1 MAVGQLLDEQYEVL
15 SLIKEGTNS
24 HVYKSKERLTGLLCT
39 VKVFKTGQGKD
50 ALVRFQQ
57 EGAILRKLDHPRIL
71 RFQTFGATES
81 GEPYVILDHAEGESL
96 ESLLTREGPLPVPK
110 ALKLFEQI
118 CDALGFAHHSGLI
131 HRNLKPSKIVVTANT
146 DDAIEVVIFDFG
158 ICGILRSDY
167 NQISNL
173 TKPGATGYSPDY
185 MSPEQCMARQIDG
198 RADIYALG
206 CIMYRVLTGRKPI
219 QAKNAIE
226 VLAKH
231 INEPPC
237 NFKQAN
243 PANSVSR
250 ELEKIVFRCLE
261 KNPEDRFASVSEL
274 RRALENFHERGT
286 AGHAVLHVS
295 IPGVKPEPS
304 LKTSDKKAKE
314 ADSHARNEVSKSQPV
329 AAKTVDSSTW
339 STATPPPE
347 PSATFA
353 QASSTSREPLPEATA
368 PEPVSAAPDGKDTG
382 QKMRRP
388 KPVEGASHGAP
399 AANKTGPI
407 LVIALILG
415 GLAIAGAM
423 SFKPSRDASTTG
435 TGTTSGT
442 TVATVT
448 STDPSTDTSAPA
460 TGSSLVNLPEG
471 KFCEVVFANLPQA
484 VKGLIEKEDSLDSM
498 EQSGGGDWVMAH
510 KIKPALALVK
520 SGSIEDVFAR
530 SRLADVLLINEFDG
544 EADSL
549 YETSLKAQK
558 SFDMKPQWLAD
569 RTRAG
574 AVAAGLTYGRTD
586 LAIEELMD
594 ICQEQLRKPKDAA
607 FTEVV
612 AQLQSQAKA
621 VSEVLSSAGVADS
634 VLEEHLRTIL
644 ASAESVQT
652 RNFEL
657 KTFTLWY
664 LLMVS
669 LNKKDSDKSVRKLI
683 SQFESVTEPV
693 TKSHTAVG
701 YLLFLASQKARDAG
715 VDNLARRIDELAV
728 KRLQFYDSRDPLF
741 MAYSRWY
748 PTGLPGLT
756 VRSEAPADSATEGK
770 SGDAVDKTS
779 TSTQQ

>member
-24 HVYKSKERLTGLLCT
+24 HVYKAKERLTGLLCT
-39 VKVFKTGQGKD
+39 AKVFKTGQGKD

-57 EGAILRKLDHPRIL
+57 EGGTIRKLDHPRIL
-71 RFQTFGATES
+71 RFQTFGAAES

-96 ESLLTREGPLPVPK
+96 EDLLGREGLLPVPK
-110 ALKLFEQI
+110 ALDLFEQI

-131 HRNLKPSKIVVTANT
+131 HRNLKPSKIVVTANST
-146 DDAIEVVIFDFG
+146 DTIEVVVFDFG
-158 ICGILRSDY
+158 IAGILRSDY

-206 CIMYRVLTGRKPI
+206 CIMYRVLTGCKPI

-231 INEPPC
+231 INEPPR

-274 RRALENFHERGT
+274 RRALENFQERGT
-286 AGHAVLHVS
+286 AGHAVSHVS
-295 IPGVKPEPS
+295 IPGAKPEPA
-304 LKTSDKKAKE
+304 LKTSDNKAKE
-314 ADSHARNEVSKSQPV
+314 AVKPQPP
-329 AAKTVDSSTW
+329 AAKSVEIS
-339 STATPPPE
+339 TPPPPPTPASVQ
-347 PSATFA
+347 PSSE
-353 QASSTSREPLPEATA
+353 SSLQGHLPEATA
-368 PEPVSAAPDGKDTG
+368 PEPVAGPQESKEANP
-382 QKMRRP
+382 KMRRP
-388 KPVEGASHGAP
+388 KPVAGASHGVP
-399 AANKTGPI
+399 SSNKLGPI
-407 LVIALILG
+407 LVIALLLG
-415 GLAIAGAM
+415 GLAIAAGM
-423 SFKPSRDASTTG
+423 SFKPSRDPSTTTG
-435 TGTTSGT
+435 TDGTSSTS
-442 TVATVT
+442 VATA
-448 STDPSTDTSAPA
+448 TDTLTNTSAVMSA
-460 TGSSLVNLPEG
+460 ASDLVNLSEG
-471 KFCEVVFANLPQA
+471 RFCEVVFPRLPQS

-498 EQSGGGDWVMAH
+498 EQSGGEDWVMAQ
-510 KIKPALALVK
+510 KIKPALAQVT

-530 SRLADVLLINEFDG
+530 SRLADVLLINEFNA
-544 EADSL
+544 EADAL
-549 YETSLKAQK
+549 YETSLTAQK
-558 SFDMKPQWLAD
+558 SFGMKPQWLAD

-586 LAIEELMD
+586 LAIEELMAV
-594 ICQEQLRKPKDAA
+594 CQEQLRKPNDAA
-607 FTEVV
+607 FKEVV
-612 AQLQSQAKA
+612 AQLQSQAKG
-621 VSEVLSSAGVADS
+621 VSEVLSSTGVADS

-644 ASAESVQT
+644 ASADSVQS

-664 LLMVS
+664 LLMVN
-669 LNKKDSDKSVRKLI
+669 LNKKDSDKSVRRLLD
-683 SQFESVTEPV
+683 QFESLTEPV

-715 VDNLARRIDELAV
+715 VVNLARRIDELAV
-728 KRLQFYDSRDPLF
+728 KRLQFYDSLDPLF

-756 VRSEAPADSATEGK
+756 VRSEAPASAASGDSAAD
-770 SGDAVDKTS
+770 SRTS
-779 TSTQQ
+779 TSTQP

>member
-57 EGAILRKLDHPRIL
+57 EGALLRKLDHPRIL

-81 GEPYVILDHAEGESL
+81 GEPYVVLDHAEGESL
-96 ESLLTREGPLPVPK
+96 ESLLTRENPLPVTK

-131 HRNLKPSKIVVTANT
+131 HRNLKPSKIVVTANS
-146 DDAIEVVIFDFG
+146 DDAIEVVVFDFG
-158 ICGILRSDY
+158 IAGILRSDY

-173 TKPGATGYSPDY
+173 TKPGASGYSPDY

-231 INEPPC
+231 INELPC

-274 RRALENFHERGT
+274 RRALENFQERGT
-286 AGHAVLHVS
+286 AGHAVSHVS

-304 LKTSDKKAKE
+304 LKTSDNKAKE
-314 ADSHARNEVSKSQPV
+314 ADSHPRKEVSKSQP
-329 AAKTVDSSTW
+329 AEAKSVDIGSTSS
-339 STATPPPE
+339 PPPALE
-347 PSATFA
+347 PNATFA
-353 QASSTSREPLPEATA
+353 QPSSTPLPEATA
-368 PEPVSAAPDGKDTG
+368 PEPVAALAEGKETS

-388 KPVEGASHGAP
+388 RPVEGASHGAP
-399 AANKTGPI
+399 VANKTGPI

-423 SFKPSRDASTTG
+423 SFKPSPNRTEATTTVDTATSTNTSADTATG
-435 TGTTSGT
+435 TATDTTS
-442 TVATVT
+442 AR
-448 STDPSTDTSAPA
+448 

-471 KFCEVVFANLPQA
+471 KFCEVVFANLPKA
-484 VKGLIEKEDSLDSM
+484 VQGLIEKEDSLDSM
-498 EQSGGGDWVMAH
+498 DQSGGEDWVMAQ

-530 SRLADVLLINEFDG
+530 SRLADVLLINEFDA

-549 YETSLKAQK
+549 YETSLTAQK

-586 LAIEELMD
+586 VAIEELMA
-594 ICQEQLRKPKDAA
+594 ICQERLRKPKDAA

-644 ASAESVQT
+644 ASAESVQS

-669 LNKKDSDKSVRKLI
+669 LNRKDSDRSVRKLLD
-683 SQFESVTEPV
+683 QFESETEPV
-693 TKSHTAVG
+693 KKSHTAVG

-748 PTGLPGLT
+748 PTGLPGLK
-756 VRSEAPADSATEGK
+756 VRNEAPADSATEGQN
-770 SGDAVDKTS
+770 GDAVEKTG